1 LANEVDH
8 PHDSLFRKVFSDVG
22 EAAGLLRP
30 ALPGVLRESVDWT
43 SLKLQDGS
51 FVDENLRQSQ
61 TDLLYEVSYGES
73 AEPVWLYVLLEH
85 QSTPDARMSFRML
98 KYCCRIWDT
107 RVPDEPGPFSLRPIV
122 PVVFYQGPH
131 GWTHSTQFADLFPEV
146 ARDWPWVP
154 RFAHVLL
161 DQTNTKPNEVEGGAR
176 GRVAQWLMM
185 AAHGRHVALA
195 MDMAAQLLRQLR
207 MERRIDYFELFVLY
221 VMATQDTAGT
231 DTFGEAL
238 RRHGHEQGGMIMSYA
253 QQLLAE
259 GEAKGRAEGERLGQL
274 KTVEGFLRAGV
285 GWDVIEEATGLN
297 ESGFMALKERLSA
310 ADGVT
315 PGPSR

>member
-1 LANEVDH
+1 MANEVDH

-22 EAAGLLRP
+22 EAAGLLRTV
-30 ALPGVLRESVDWT
+30 LPGVLREHMDWT
-43 SLKLQDGS
+43 SLKLLDGS

-61 TDLLYEVSYGES
+61 TDLLYEVAYGKS

-107 RVPDEPGPFSLRPIV
+107 GVQDGAGLLRPIV
-122 PVVFYQGPH
+122 PMVFYQGRH

-146 ARDWPWVP
+146 AREWPWVP
-154 RFAHVLL
+154 RFAHLLL
-161 DQTNTKPNEVEGGAR
+161 DQTKLKPNEVEGGAK

-185 AAHGRHVALA
+185 AAYGRHVALA

-207 MERRIDYFELFVLY
+207 QEREIDYLELFVLY
-221 VMATQDTAGT
+221 VMTTQDIAGT
-231 DTFGEAL
+231 DAFDEAL

-259 GEAKGRAEGERLGQL
+259 GEAKGRAEGERRGQL

-297 ESGFMALKERLSA
+297 ESGFNALKERLSA
-310 ADGVT
+310 ADDVT
-315 PGPSR
+315 PDPSR

>member
-1 LANEVDH
+1 MANEVDH
-8 PHDSLFRKVFSDVG
+8 PHDGLFRKVFSDVG
-22 EAAGLLRP
+22 EAVGLLRT
-30 ALPGVLRESVDWT
+30 ALPGALQERVDWT
-43 SLKLQDGS
+43 SLKLLDGS

-61 TDLLYEVSYGES
+61 TDLLYEVAYGES

-107 RVPDEPGPFSLRPIV
+107 GVQDGAGPSWFRPIV
-122 PVVFYQGPH
+122 PMVFYQGRD

-146 ARDWPWVP
+146 AREWSWVP
-154 RFAHVLL
+154 RFAHLLL
-161 DQTNTKPNEVEGGAR
+161 DQTNLKPDEVEGAAR

-185 AAHGRHVALA
+185 AAYGRHVALA

-207 MERRIDYFELFVLY
+207 LQREIDYFELFVLY

-231 DTFGEAL
+231 EAFDDAL

-259 GEAKGRAEGERLGQL
+259 GEAKGRVEGERLGQL

-285 GWDVIEEATGLN
+285 SWDVIEEATGLN
-297 ESGFMALKERLSA
+297 ESGFKALKERLSA
-310 ADGVT
+310 AGVA
-315 PGPSR
+315 